1 MKTSGNPETLM
12 PEAAV
17 ALNVAIFELK
27 EELSHSVID
36 ELPVS
41 KVILLLGLTVILPPN
56 EVVTQPLPTL
66 GIIK

>member
-1 MKTSGNPETLM
+1 M
-12 PEAAV
+12 
-17 ALNVAIFELK
+17 
-27 EELSHSVID
+27 ID